1 MDQDIPQSSNEQQL
15 LEEVVRCR
23 ELVLQNPCEHKADL
37 AAVLY
42 NLGELLQNPCEH
54 KADLAAVL
62 YNLGEFYAEE
72 NRSEDAE
79 PYYLQAVSYYME
91 VAEES
96 PQIFRSVLAAV
107 LSSTGVFYVYSN
119 RIGYER
125 YEQAKECCLRA
136 LAIQQGTVFL

>member
-15 LEEVVRCR
+15 LEEVVRYR
-23 ELVLQNPCEHKADL
+23 ELV
-37 AAVLY
+37 
-42 NLGELLQNPCEH
+42 LQNPCEH

-136 LAIQQGTVFL
+136 LAIQQGTVSL

>member
-1 MDQDIPQSSNEQQL
+1 MDQNMTQSSDEQQQ
-15 LEEVVRCR
+15 LEEVARCR
-23 ELVLQNPCEHKADL
+23 ELAKQNPREHKADL
-37 AAVLY
+37 AA
-42 NLGELLQNPCEH
+42 
-54 KADLAAVL
+54 AL

-72 NRSEDAE
+72 NRTADAE

>member
-1 MDQDIPQSSNEQQL
+1 MDQNMTQSSDEQQL
-15 LEEVVRCR
+15 LEEVSRCR
-23 ELVLQNPCEHKADL
+23 ELVQQNPREHKADL
-37 AAVLY
+37 AA
-42 NLGELLQNPCEH
+42 
-54 KADLAAVL
+54 AL